1 MIKDAN
7 RIVTV
12 TDRRGRKLGIKRVA
26 NALTHFRLARLL
38 GADAGN
44 AAVMNQALMYTAVV
58 SINGDPV
65 PFPRTE
71 LQLEALIDRLDL
83 DAWSLVS
90 KVQRDEF
97 SLGTA
102 EEQVA
107 EAKKLV
113 RDDELRQRL
122 GLVQSN
128 VPYDVAFSLT
138 PAQRLAYTVIL
149 GQLQGGRFDW
159 SRMAWH

>member
-1 MIKDAN
+1 MSYSPTPSEAVIKDAN

-12 TDRRGRKLGIKRVA
+12 TDWRGRKLGIKRVA

-44 AAVMNQALMYTAVV
+44 VAVMNQALMYTAVV

-90 KVQRDEF
+90 KVQHEEF
-97 SLGTA
+97 GLGTA

-107 EAKKLV
+107 EAK
-113 RDDELRQRL
+113 
-122 GLVQSN
+122 N
-128 VPYDVAFSLT
+128 
-138 PAQRLAYTVIL
+138 
-149 GQLQGGRFDW
+149 
-159 SRMAWH
+159 